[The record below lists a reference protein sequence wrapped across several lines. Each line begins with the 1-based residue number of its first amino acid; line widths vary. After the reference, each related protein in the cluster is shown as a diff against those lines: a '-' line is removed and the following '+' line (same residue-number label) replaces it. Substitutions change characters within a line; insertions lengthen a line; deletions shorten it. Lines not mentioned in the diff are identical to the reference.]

1 MRSWALLFAFGF
13 PAFILPAFA
22 HETLTTTVL
31 FDREIVRILQKHCVM
46 CHTGKGPAAPLET
59 YEQAWVAGRQMRTEV
74 IARHMPPWPALPG
87 YAIFANDNS
96 LTLREMQFM
105 ISWVEGLGPRNAGT
119 VFRNLAGGDADRPK
133 EVRASIDFDHWRLGA
148 PQVIKQLPEVSLEP
162 GKGTQVK
169 RVILSLGLPALRLR
183 SLEFQPANRRFVHA
197 AFFAVQETGQWI
209 GSWTPWYGF
218 SELPKGTHI
227 PLPANAHIVAEI
239 HYAGVPASVREQGT
253 LGLNLADAG
262 LSAPVS
268 DLALPASKL
277 TTNITALA
285 LRVEPSPGTN
295 SVEVSA
301 RKPDGGTQILLFARN
316 FNPDWPTPFV
326 FAKPVDLPRGTQIV
340 VHTSGSP
347 VARVTLS
354 IRRY

>member
-1 MRSWALLFAFGF
+1 MRMWALLCMLVF
-13 PAFILPAFA
+13 PVLA

-46 CHTGKGPAAPLET
+46 CHTGNGPAAPLET
-59 YEQAWVAGRQMRTEV
+59 YEQAWVAGRQMRAEV

-133 EVRASIDFDHWRLGA
+133 EVRASIDFDHWHLGP
-148 PQVIKQLPEVSLEP
+148 PQVTRQLPEISLEP
-162 GKGTQVK
+162 GKQVQVQ
-169 RVILSLGLPALRLR
+169 RVVVPLGLPAQRLQA
-183 SLEFQPANRRFVHA
+183 LEFQPGNRRFVRA
-197 AFFAVQETGQWI
+197 AFFTVQETGQWI

-227 PLPANAHIVAEI
+227 PLPAGGHIVAEI
-239 HYAGVPASVREQGT
+239 HYGGVTSTVRERGT
-253 LGLNLADAG
+253 LGLYFAAAG
-262 LSAPVS
+262 PSAAVS
-268 DLALPASKL
+268 DLALPTSRL
-277 TTNITALA
+277 STNVAVLA
-285 LRVEPSPGTN
+285 LRVEPAPGTV

-301 RKPDGGTQILLFARN
+301 RRPDGATQVLLFAKD
-316 FNPDWPTPFV
+316 FHADWPTPFV
-326 FAKPVDLPRGTQIV
+326 FAKPVDLPHGSVIV
-340 VHTSGSP
+340 ARTHGGP
-347 VARVTLS
+347 EARVTLS
-354 IRRY
+354 VRR

>member
-1 MRSWALLFAFGF
+1 MMRWAVLLAFT
-13 PAFILPAFA
+13 LPALA

-59 YEQAWVAGRQMRTEV
+59 YEQAWIAGRQMRAEV

-133 EVRASIDFDHWRLGA
+133 EVRASIDFDHWQLGT
-148 PQVIKQLPEVSLEP
+148 PQVTRQLPEISLEP
-162 GKGTQVK
+162 GKGTQIK
-169 RVILSLGLPALRLR
+169 RVILPLGLPAQRLR
-183 SLEFQPANRRFVHA
+183 ALEFQPGNRRFVRA
-197 AFFAVQETGQWI
+197 VFFTVQETGQWI

-227 PLPANAHIVAEI
+227 PLPASAHIVAEI
-239 HYAGVPASVREQGT
+239 HYAGVTTSVREQGK
-253 LGLNLADAG
+253 LGLSFADAG
-262 LSAPVS
+262 PSAPVS

-301 RKPDGGTQILLFARN
+301 RRPDGGTQILLFGKN
-316 FNPDWPTPFV
+316 FDPDWPTPFV
-326 FAKPVDLPRGTQIV
+326 FAKPVDLPRGSQIV
-340 VHTSGSP
+340 VRTSGGP
-347 VARVTLS
+347 AARVTLS

>member
-1 MRSWALLFAFGF
+1 MKRWAVLFAFAF
-13 PAFILPAFA
+13 PALA

-46 CHTGKGPAAPLET
+46 CHTGNSPAAPLET
-59 YEQAWVAGRQMRTEV
+59 YEQAWIAGRQMRAEV

-105 ISWVEGLGPRNAGT
+105 VSWVEGLGPRNAGT

-133 EVRASIDFDHWRLGA
+133 EVRASIDFDQWRLGT
-148 PQVIKQLPEVSLEP
+148 PQMTRQLPETTLEP
-162 GKGTQVK
+162 GKGMHVK
-169 RVILSLGLPALRLR
+169 RVILSLGLPAQRLR
-183 SLEFQPANRRFVHA
+183 ALEFHPGNRRFVRA
-197 AFFAVQETGQWI
+197 VFFTVEETGQWI

-218 SELPKGTHI
+218 SELPKGAHI
-227 PLPANAHIVAEI
+227 QLPASANIVAEI
-239 HYAGVPASVREQGT
+239 HYVGGTTSVSEQGT
-253 LGLNLADAG
+253 LGLHFADARP
-262 LSAPVS
+262 SAPVS

-285 LRVEPSPGTN
+285 LRVEPSPGIS

-301 RKPDGGTQILLFARN
+301 RRPDGGTQILLFAKN
-316 FNPDWPTPFV
+316 FDPDWPTPFI
-326 FAKPVDLPRGTQIV
+326 FAKPVDVPRGSQIIV
-340 VHTSGSP
+340 RTGGGP
-347 VARVTLS
+347 AARVTLS
-354 IRRY
+354 LQRN